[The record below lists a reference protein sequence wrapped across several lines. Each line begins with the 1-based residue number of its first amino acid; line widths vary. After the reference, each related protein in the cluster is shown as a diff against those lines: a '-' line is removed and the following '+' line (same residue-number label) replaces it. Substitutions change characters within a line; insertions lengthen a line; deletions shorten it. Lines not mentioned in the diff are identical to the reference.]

1 VISDRYI
8 YFLSPHCESLALE
21 ERLLAD
27 SPFRIRPIQVQSVDE
42 VFQKPADAVAI
53 ITNTVP
59 ISAELAS
66 RLKSCKVITRLGVG
80 YDIVD
85 VKGCRNSGIEVCRV
99 PDYGTEDV
107 ANHAVELLIA
117 LHRRLLVY
125 HRDVQRGRWDFQ
137 VAGPIQ
143 RLRELHLGVFG
154 LGRIGSE
161 FAAKMHGFVKEIAGY
176 DPGLSEDQISAKG
189 VIPRQPDELYEQC
202 DILSL
207 HLPYT
212 AANHHLISAQ
222 SIARMRRR
230 PCVINVTRGGLIDTK
245 ALVAA
250 LRSGQIRGA
259 GLDVLEDEPG
269 VDPELLTCENV
280 IVTPHA
286 AWYSVQ
292 AEQQLRTKA
301 IADIL
306 RVLYGQKPLYP
317 VPSD

>member
-1 VISDRYI
+1 MAPEQHI
-8 YFLSPHCESLALE
+8 YFLSPRYESLALE

-27 SPFRIRPIQVQSVDE
+27 SPFRIRQIQVQSADE
-42 VFQKPADAVAI
+42 VSQKAADAVAI
-53 ITNTVP
+53 ITDTVP

-85 VKGCRNSGIEVCRV
+85 VKGCRSSGIVCHV

-107 ANHAVELLIA
+107 ANHAVALLMA

-161 FAAKMHGFVKEIAGY
+161 FAAKMHGFVKEISGY

-189 VIPRQPDELYEQC
+189 VIPRQADELYEQC

-230 PCVINVTRGGLIDTK
+230 PCVINVSRGGLIDTK

-250 LRSGQIRGA
+250 LRSGQISGA
-259 GLDVLEDEPG
+259 GLDVLEDEPRA
-269 VDPELLTCENV
+269 DPELLACENV

-306 RVLYGQKPLYP
+306 RVLHGEKPLYP